1 MKYTK
6 NLISFL
12 ILIVIAA
19 ACNNDKPKDNTTD
32 KKDTV
37 LSAAPKADP
46 VKFTIAM
53 VDNAKDPSCG
63 MPVSAGIDDTLH
75 YNNKTLGFCSKE
87 CKDDFV
93 KNATKAFAAVE
104 WKK

>member
-1 MKYTK
+1 MIP
-6 NLISFL
+6 LL
-12 ILIVIAA
+12 ILVVMAA
-19 ACNNDKPKDNTTD
+19 ACNNDKSKENGSE

-63 MPVSAGIDDTLH
+63 MPVAAGIEDTLH
-75 YNNKTLGFCSKE
+75 YNNKALGFCSKE
-87 CKDDFV
+87 CKEDFV
-93 KNATKAFAAVE
+93 KNAAKAFATVE